1 MSSRRRER
9 RQERQA
15 RRAGRTVALNIV
27 SLIDVFAILVFY
39 LLVNALTVEVIPSP
53 KALKLPESVVQE
65 QPRPTLSLIVTTEE
79 ILVDNQ
85 SVMRTAQALGAGN
98 RPLVPLR
105 TALQRTPLQPP
116 AEKDAAGGFTRGEV
130 NILADKSI
138 PFRLLKKVM
147 ATCSEARFA
156 HISLAVI
163 EKGSGGVP

>member
-9 RQERQA
+9 RQESA
-15 RRAGRTVALNIV
+15 VRRAGRNVSLNIV

-53 KALKLPESVVQE
+53 HTLKLPESMARE
-65 QPRPTLSLIVTTEE
+65 QPRPTVSLVVTKDE

-85 SVMRTAQALGAGN
+85 PVMATAQAMAAGS
-98 RPLVPLR
+98 RPLAPLK
-105 TALQRTPLQPP
+105 TALLRAPLVK
-116 AEKDAAGGFTRGEV
+116 AEGDARAALTRGEV

-147 ATCSEARFA
+147 GLCSEARFA
-156 HISLAVI
+156 HISLAVV
-163 EKGSGGVP
+163 EKKPGGGL